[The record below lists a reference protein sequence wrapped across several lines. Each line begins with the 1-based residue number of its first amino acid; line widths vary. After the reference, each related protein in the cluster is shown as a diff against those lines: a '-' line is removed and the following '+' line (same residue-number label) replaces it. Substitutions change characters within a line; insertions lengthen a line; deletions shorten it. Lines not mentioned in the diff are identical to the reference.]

1 MTGSFGVSYETCHFR
16 SKALT
21 EGGKIAV
28 EDERCGAEKGG
39 RKSQEASLYRAVDKE
54 G

>member
-1 MTGSFGVSYETCHFR
+1 MTSSFGVSYETCHLR

-21 EGGKIAV
+21 EGGRMAV
-28 EDERCGAEKGG
+28 EDERCGAGKGG
-39 RKSQEASLYRAVDKE
+39 RKSQEASLYRVVDKK